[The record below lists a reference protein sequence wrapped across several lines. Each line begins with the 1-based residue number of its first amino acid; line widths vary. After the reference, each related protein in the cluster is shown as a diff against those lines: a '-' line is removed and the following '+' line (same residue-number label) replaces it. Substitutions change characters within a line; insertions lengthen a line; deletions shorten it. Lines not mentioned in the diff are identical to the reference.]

1 MQGLKWSAG
10 FLVGVEVDPGGR
22 LRPAQSLSFQLLPS
36 TIFTISVIS
45 TNSLAFDLPQGLTS
59 WGIRS
64 TSGFLVVNVEICQRI
79 VIIVW
84 MGNGHPPVS
93 IVLAV
98 RNEHIP
104 MQMLLAIAQSRRVLL
119 QSLPSVES
127 GQLSK
132 HFPIS
137 RSKPWAA
144 ALPPPSRTR

>member
-10 FLVGVEVDPGGR
+10 FLLGVEVDPGGR

-59 WGIRS
+59 WVIRS
-64 TSGFLVVNVEICQRI
+64 TSGCLVVNIENCQRI

-84 MGNGHPPVS
+84 VGNGHPPAS
-93 IVLAV
+93 IVLEV
-98 RNEHIP
+98 RNEPIP
-104 MQMLLAIAQSRRVLL
+104 MQMVLAIAQSRRVLL

-132 HFPIS
+132 PFPIS
-137 RSKPWAA
+137 QSKPWAA
-144 ALPPPSRTR
+144 ALPRPSPTR